1 MAVIAET
8 ARAKVNLT
16 LRVLGRRADG
26 YHALESLVVFA
37 DVADRVTLD
46 PDSADGLA
54 MAGPTA
60 SAVEGENLVARVL
73 ALAREAAPELAFGH
87 LHLEKHLPVA
97 AGIGGGSADAAAAIR
112 AILRRHPGA
121 LPLVRLVA
129 SASRL
134 GADLPA
140 CLLSRALVMRGIGE
154 EVMPLRSFAPVHALL
169 VNPGV
174 PLATAEVFRALA
186 SPPLPLETVPLD
198 WPEAIASRDDLIRLI
213 ADRPNDLEAP
223 ARMLLPAIGDMLDAL
238 NTLPGCRLARM
249 SGSGPT
255 CFGLFDGA
263 QDAESAAAQLR
274 KTAPGWWVTATT
286 LA

>member
-1 MAVIAET
+1 MPVIAET

-37 DVADRVTLD
+37 NVADRVTLD
-46 PDSADGLA
+46 ADRADGFS
-54 MAGPTA
+54 MSGPTA
-60 SAVEGENLVARVL
+60 RAVEGDNLVARVL
-73 ALAREAAPELAFGH
+73 ALAREAAPELSFGH

-112 AILRRHPGA
+112 VILRRHPGA
-121 LPLVRLVA
+121 LSLARLVA

-134 GADLPA
+134 GADVPA
-140 CLLSRALVMRGIGE
+140 CLISQSLVMRGIGE
-154 EVMPLRSFAPVHALL
+154 EVMPLRIFEPVHALL

-186 SPPLPLETVPLD
+186 SPPVPVEAKPLD
-198 WPEAIASRDDLIRLI
+198 WPEAIASLDDLIHVI

-223 ARMLLPAIGDMLDAL
+223 ARMLLPVIGEMLAAV
-238 NTLPGCRLARM
+238 NALPGCRLARM

-255 CFGLFDGA
+255 CFGLFDGP

-274 KTAPGWWVTATT
+274 TTAPGWWITATA